1 MDRTEL
7 DVAAIRLRCAK
18 LPDYLTQSKFAAATG
33 IPVATLRHWE
43 QRKRRPSGAA
53 LVLLRLLREDPSL
66 IRRMQTILP
75 NPSMEKSQ

>member
-18 LPDYLTQSKFAAATG
+18 LPDYLTQSKFATTIG

-43 QRKRRPSGAA
+43 QGKRKPSGAA
-53 LVLLRLLREDPSL
+53 LVLLRLLERDPSL
-66 IRRMQTILP
+66 VHACRQRAEI
-75 NPSMEKSQ
+75 S